1 MAKIDTTAVRA
12 EPHLEIGILLKSEAH
27 AIVDRW
33 CALARDEQ
41 RAAQRAHQVVL
52 RDELPE
58 FLELVGTSLTK
69 QGAAGRA
76 PQNAAKAHGSQRWE
90 SGWSLS
96 ELVRDYQLLRLVV
109 LEFLEEKLQRPLY
122 YREAMAVGIFMD
134 DAIEASIE
142 RYTAHR
148 EDALKRGEDERARM
162 LVEASRRRDEFLAI
176 LGHELRNPL
185 APIRNSLAVIR
196 AIVDST
202 HPAVATSLDV
212 LDRQSRQLGRLVDD
226 LLDLARISRGQFEL
240 RLARIDLRAPIEQA
254 LEMTRELVSA
264 RSQKLHVSLPAEPV
278 YAIADPERVTQIA
291 ANLLSNA
298 SKYSDE
304 GDNVWLTVEATEDS
318 AVIRVR
324 DDGIG
329 IAPDMLAT
337 VFELFARV
345 DASPSLPREGLGIGL
360 ALVQRLVEQHGGTI
374 TAHSDGPGR
383 GSEFAVRLPSRV
395 ETGRMLVI
403 EQVNVE
409 KS

>member
-1 MAKIDTTAVRA
+1 MTKIDTTAVRA
-12 EPHLEIGILLKSEAH
+12 EPHFEIGTLLQQEAH

-41 RAAQRAHQVVL
+41 RAAKRAHQVVL

-69 QGAAGRA
+69 HGASGRA

-109 LEFLEEKLQRPLY
+109 LEFLEEKLRRPLY
-122 YREAMAVGIFMD
+122 YRETMAVGIFID

-142 RYTAHR
+142 RYVTHR

-162 LVEASRRRDEFLAI
+162 LIEASRRRDEFLAI

-240 RLARIDLRAPIEQA
+240 RLSRIDVRDAIEQA
-254 LEMTRELVSA
+254 LETTRELVRA

-298 SKYSDE
+298 SKYSDA
-304 GDNVWLTVEATEDS
+304 DNNVWLAVEAADGC

-329 IAPDMLAT
+329 IAPEMLAT

-345 DASPSLPREGLGIGL
+345 DASPSVPREGLGIGL

-383 GSEFAVRLPSRV
+383 GSEFAVRLPSEV
-395 ETGRMLVI
+395 ETERMLVI
-403 EQVNVE
+403 RQMNVE